1 MTASSAPLQHGA
13 VLVVCGAAASG
24 KSSVAQALADE
35 YGFQYIEGDNHH
47 PQSSIDKMSSGIPL
61 SDDDRWDWLARL
73 RELAKKDLLAGHRGV
88 VISCSALKQAYR
100 DVIRVISDDRA
111 GVLLRFVYLKVSP
124 EVLLARIKARSGHFM
139 KDSML
144 KSQLESLQEPLVAET
159 DVITVDADAG
169 LSDVTKSVISSV
181 RVSVNVPF
189 HLLSSPSGYWQACL
203 GGEPGAGMH
212 PFASSPHDA
221 WAVALLSS
229 STKQNRSLTARVAT
243 MATLTLNNV
252 DNRVQG
258 RLALVTGASGGIG
271 SGCAKGLAADGC
283 DVALHYSSSKGK
295 ADALAS
301 ELQAQYPTQLFVTI
315 SADLTSREATRALV
329 ANVLALPAVAQR
341 GHAAVSILV
350 ANAGLGRRIRDVAD
364 IGEDDWDELM
374 EVNARSQFV
383 VTKTALQGMRAQG
396 WGRVVLVGS
405 IASHGGGINGCHYAA
420 SKGALCSMGKNLAT
434 VLAPEGITVNIV
446 SPAMI
451 GATGMIPD
459 PKSRTWIKGTD
470 IDVLKEQ
477 DPGLGIAAS
486 VPIHRLGL
494 PEEVASVVSIDSTG
508 SPGTPPCQRCIEEK
522 RECVLATSKRGGR
535 RVRKKK
541 PFEESGAGA
550 VTGPSG
556 NPMAVGSLQTPV
568 RQTAPRDGMDA
579 WPHGAA
585 AVAGPQPQQDPSWT
599 GDGSASRTDAS
610 QSASRRSSV
619 ALDGHL
625 AAADLLNP
633 SDALDLLAQV
643 ADLDPGSQDKD
654 AMPVRAANARQT
666 PRDTNLR
673 YPPISDGALGF
684 ADAAALIQHYHEN
697 FHPFFPIVY
706 KSIFDGHISDWI
718 EKEPYVL
725 TAVLTVASKEEPSW
739 QRAHEACSR
748 HMESL
753 LSPLIYGGVTTV
765 GAVEALLILAEWA
778 PQPPH
783 EISSIGCGKEDYGAW
798 MLVGVAIR
806 LGYLQRLEQTGLQEP
821 PETPSE
827 SFSRKK
833 IAWAACYMSDRQVS
847 IRLGKGFWSR
857 GPGPAS
863 NLRAV
868 DFPSLHTQ
876 QLGPDNMGLLLQAQ
890 LELTQLFSNAHDI
903 LYSSTS
909 HREQLYV
916 GGEYVRY
923 IDDFAAVL
931 RKWKMTWG
939 SYSFTPHVKASLILS
954 YDFLRL
960 YINAFAFQATMNR
973 AAAKTRKNKGHVTGP
988 LFADLAAAPDARFI
1002 YESIDAANSL
1012 LSILNSFIDPIA
1024 GLKYM
1029 PLKYSLFVIYAAV
1042 FLFKKQAWSAGAISN
1057 EGITGVRRAILGTI
1071 SQLQKT
1077 SSSTQ
1082 SIGHRYARSLR
1093 LLWRKRPSR
1102 RGVKQDNNQPAQPAA
1117 NIPLEQSIPG
1127 PQGGF
1132 DSGLQGS
1139 IELDALNGF
1148 SWRDLDSL
1156 GQYISNDASIAN
1168 DGVLTTPEFDS
1179 EHSANPVEGLPVDF
1193 AYQNMWSGAFFSNA
1207 TPVPDWQ
1214 RCGVQEQSRHGFRGS
1229 KQLDAVAAGGDEG
1242 DAVGDIAGVV
1252 DVAGQDLQ
1260 AGSWCWLLS
1269 SGSAAATGI
1278 STLPPL
1284 WAPRSWGTSVSGVVH
1299 GGVKEDPTKNRELLP
1314 ANVVPTHYDLTLE
1327 PDLINFKYDGTVIV
1341 DLDVAEDS
1349 SSISLHTLEITIH
1362 SSKITSNG
1370 ELVSDNA
1377 SVTTDEKK
1385 QVTKFDFPGTLAK
1398 GSKAQLEIK
1407 FTGILNDKMA
1417 GFYRSTYKNKD
1428 GSEGVL
1434 AVSQMEPTDARRAFP
1449 CFDEPS
1455 LKAKFTVHIVAEK
1468 HLTCLS
1474 NMDVKNE
1481 TEVGAKKTVH
1491 FNTSPLMSTYL
1502 LAFVVGELNYIE
1514 TTAHRVPIRVYA
1526 PPSEDIEHGRF
1537 SLDLAAKTLP
1547 FYEKTFGI
1555 DFPLPKMD
1563 QVAIPDFSAGAMEN
1577 WGLVTYRVVDLLLDE
1592 KETSIN
1598 TKIRVAEVVQHELAH
1613 QWFGNLVTMDWW
1625 DGLWL
1630 NEGFATW
1637 VSWYS
1642 SNSFFPEWK
1651 VWEEY
1656 VVDNL
1661 QSALGLDSLRSSH
1674 PIEVPVKCAEEIAQ
1688 IFDSISYSKGSA
1700 VLRMI
1705 STYLGEENFLEGV
1718 RQYLKKHA
1726 YGNTETGDLWAS
1738 LAAASG
1744 KPVSEVM
1751 GVWTKEMGFPV
1762 VTVTENGS
1770 TAEVTQNRFLRTG
1783 DVKAEEDKVLYPV
1796 FLGLRTKDGVENS
1809 ATLNDR
1815 TTKFNIPADDFF
1827 KLNANH
1833 TSLYR
1838 TAYSP
1843 ERLRKLGEAAKAGL
1857 LTVEDR
1863 AGMIADAASL
1873 AVAGSQKTSGILNL
1887 LKGFDSETEYVVWS
1901 EILRRLSGIEAAW
1914 IFEDKAIRDGLR
1926 KFRREL
1932 VSPKAHSLGWEFKE
1946 TDTHNEEQF
1955 KTLMFASA
1963 GGSGDEKIIQ
1973 AAKDMFAKYAT
1984 GDKSAIHPN
1993 LRASVFTLAL
2003 KHGGSKEFDQII
2015 DIYRASTI
2023 TSERNTILRCLGRA
2037 EDPELIKR
2045 SLGMVFGPDIKNQDC
2060 TSALGGFRAYPHGI
2074 EAVFEY
2080 MTGNWDLIVK
2090 NVGDNA
2096 SLIGGVVAVA
2106 AGGATKAEQ
2115 LSKIEAFF
2123 ADKNTSAFDQTL
2135 NQVKDSIRARIAW
2148 LERDGADVEAW
2159 VKDNGYLS

>member
-1 MTASSAPLQHGA
+1 MTASAPLQST
-13 VLVVCGAAASG
+13 VLVVCGPAASG

-35 YGFQYIEGDNHH
+35 FAIQYIEGDSHH

-61 SDDDRWDWLARL
+61 SDDDRWDWLVGL
-73 RELAKKDLLAGHRGV
+73 RELAKETLQAGHRGV
-88 VISCSALKQAYR
+88 VVSCSALKHTYR
-100 DVIRVISDDRA
+100 DVIRILAEQRP

-144 KSQLESLQEPLVAET
+144 QSQLDSLEEPRIHET
-159 DVITVDADAG
+159 DVLTVDADVG
-169 LSDVTKSVISSV
+169 
-181 RVSVNVPF
+181 
-189 HLLSSPSGYWQACL
+189 
-203 GGEPGAGMH
+203 
-212 PFASSPHDA
+212 
-221 WAVALLSS
+221 
-229 STKQNRSLTARVAT
+229 
-243 MATLTLNNV
+243 
-252 DNRVQG
+252 
-258 RLALVTGASGGIG
+258 GGIG

-283 DVALHYSSSKGK
+283 DVALHYSSSKDK
-295 ADALAS
+295 AEALAS
-301 ELQAQYPTQLFVTI
+301 GLKALYPAQLFVTV

-329 ANVLALPAVAQR
+329 PNLLALPDVVAAK
-341 GHAAVSILV
+341 HTAVSILV
-350 ANAGLGRRIRDVAD
+350 ANAGLGRRIRDPKD
-364 IGEDDWDELM
+364 IEESDWDEIM

-383 VTKTALQGMRAQG
+383 VTRAALQGMRAQG
-396 WGRVVLVGS
+396 WGRVILIGS
-405 IASHGGGINGCHYAA
+405 IAGHGGGINGCHYAA

-434 VLAPEGITVNIV
+434 VLAAEGITVNIV

-451 GATGMIPD
+451 GATGMIPT
-459 PKSRTWIKGTD
+459 PKSRTWTKGTD
-470 IDVLKEQ
+470 IDALKEQ

-486 VPIHRLGL
+486 VPVHRLGL

-522 RECVLATSKRGGR
+522 RECVLATSRRGGR
-535 RVRKKK
+535 RVRKKR
-541 PFEESGAGA
+541 PLDDSGAGVA
-550 VTGPSG
+550 TDVSSVNMGGGP
-556 NPMAVGSLQTPV
+556 LHTPV
-568 RQTAPRDGMDA
+568 RQPAMRDGHGIDT
-579 WPHGAA
+579 WPHS
-585 AVAGPQPQQDPSWT
+585 GPAQQQDPSWT

-619 ALDGHL
+619 VLDGHL
-625 AAADLLNP
+625 ASADLLNP

-643 ADLDPGSQDKD
+643 ADLEPGHSDKD
-654 AMPVRAANARQT
+654 AMPVRTASSRQ
-666 PRDTNLR
+666 PSRDLNLR

-697 FHPFFPIVY
+697 FHPFFPVVY

-718 EKEPYVL
+718 EKEPHVL

-806 LGYLQRLEQTGLQEP
+806 LGYLQRLEQTGLQDP
-821 PETPSE
+821 PDSQSE

-833 IAWAACYMSDRQVS
+833 IAWAVIAKFRYALEKDS
-847 IRLGKGFWSR
+847 
-857 GPGPAS
+857 GPEGQA
-863 NLRAV
+863 R
-868 DFPSLHTQ
+868 HRIY
-876 QLGPDNMGLLLQAQ
+876 AQ

-916 GGEYVRY
+916 GGEY
-923 IDDFAAVL
+923 DDFAAVL

-939 SYSFTPHVKASLILS
+939 SFSFTPHVKASLILS

-973 AAAKTRKNKGHVTGP
+973 AAAKTRKANKSHITGP

-1012 LSILNSFIDPIA
+1012 LSILNSFIDPVA

-1042 FLFKKQAWSAGAISN
+1042 FLFK
-1057 EGITGVRRAILGTI
+1057 
-1071 SQLQKT
+1071 LQKT
-1077 SSSTQ
+1077 STSTQ

-1093 LLWRKRPSR
+1093 LLWRKRPTK
-1102 RGVKQDNNQPAQPAA
+1102 RGPKHDNNQTSQPAP
-1117 NIPLEQSIPG
+1117 NVPPEHSMSG
-1127 PQGGF
+1127 PHGNF
-1132 DSGLQGS
+1132 DGGLQGG

-1156 GQYISNDASIAN
+1156 GQYISNDASIHTT

-1179 EHSANPVEGLPVDF
+1179 EHGANPVEGLPVDF
-1193 AYQNMWSGAFFSNA
+1193 GYQNMWSALPPARVLFLVVSTDDF
-1207 TPVPDWQ
+1207 
-1214 RCGVQEQSRHGFRGS
+1214 HGQ
-1229 KQLDAVAAGGDEG
+1229 QLDAVNEAGGAEG
-1242 DAVGDIAGVV
+1242 VGVGVGVIVGVV
-1252 DVAGQDLQ
+1252 AVVGVASDLQ
-1260 AGSWCWLLS
+1260 ARRSSRQHHQGELLSCGSSAATAGIVSTFLQWLLD
-1269 SGSAAATGI
+1269 
-1278 STLPPL
+1278 
-1284 WAPRSWGTSVSGVVH
+1284 SGVVH
-1299 GGVKEDPTKNRELLP
+1299 GGVKEDPTKGRELLP

-1327 PDLINFKYDGTVIV
+1327 PDFTNFKYDGSVII
-1341 DLDVAEDS
+1341 DLDVVQDS
-1349 SSISLHTLEITIH
+1349 TSISLHTLDITIH
-1362 SSKITSNG
+1362 SSKVTSNG
-1370 ELVSDNA
+1370 ELVTDNA
-1377 SVTTDEKK
+1377 TVSSDEKK
-1385 QVTKFDFPGTLAK
+1385 QVTKFDFKGTLAK
-1398 GSKAQLEIK
+1398 GSKAQLEVK

-1428 GSEGVL
+1428 GSEGIL
-1434 AVSQMEPTDARRAFP
+1434 AVTQMEPTDARRAFP

-1455 LKAKFTVHIVAEK
+1455 LKAKFTVHIIADK

-1481 TEVGAKKTVH
+1481 TEVGAKKAVH

-1514 TTAHRVPIRVYA
+1514 TTAHRVPVRVYA

-1537 SLDLAAKTLP
+1537 SLELAAKTLP

-1577 WGLVTYRVVDLLLDE
+1577 WGLVTYRVVDLMLDE
-1592 KETSIN
+1592 KESSID

-1674 PIEVPVKCAEEIAQ
+1674 PIEVPVKCADEIAQ

-1705 STYLGEENFLEGV
+1705 STYLGEDQFLEGV

-1751 GVWTKEMGFPV
+1751 GVWTKEMGYPV
-1762 VTVTENGS
+1762 VTVNENGS
-1770 TAEVTQNRFLRTG
+1770 IAEVTQNRFLRTG
-1783 DVKAEEDKVLYPV
+1783 DVQPEEDKVLYPV
-1796 FLGLRTKDGVENS
+1796 FLGLRTKEGVENA
-1809 ATLNDR
+1809 ATLNVRKTQFD
-1815 TTKFNIPADDFF
+1815 IPADDFF

-1843 ERLRKLGEAAKAGL
+1843 ERLGKLGEAAKAGL

-1873 AVAGSQKTSGILNL
+1873 AVAGYQKTSGIMNL
-1887 LKGFDSETEYVVWS
+1887 LKGFDSENEYVVWS
-1901 EILRRLSGIEAAW
+1901 EILRRLSGVEGAW
-1914 IFEDKAIRDGLR
+1914 LFEDKAIRDGLK

-1932 VSPKAHSLGWEFKE
+1932 VSPKAHALGWEFKE
-1946 TDTHNEEQF
+1946 TDTHSEGQF

-1973 AAKDMFAKYAT
+1973 AAKDMFGKYVT

-1993 LRASVFTLAL
+1993 LRSSVFTLAL
-2003 KHGGSKEFDQII
+2003 KHGGVKEFDQLIE
-2015 DIYRASTI
+2015 IYRTSTL
-2023 TSERNTILRCLGRA
+2023 TTERNTILRCMGRA
-2037 EDPELIKR
+2037 EDPELIQR
-2045 SLGMVFGPDIKNQDC
+2045 SLGMVFGPDIRNQDC
-2060 TSALGGFRAYPHGI
+2060 TSALGGYRAYPHGI
-2074 EAVFEY
+2074 EALFEY
-2080 MTGNWDLIVK
+2080 LTKNWDLIIK
-2090 NVGDNA
+2090 SVGDNA
-2096 SLIGGVVAVA
+2096 SLLGGVVAITT
-2106 AGGATKAEQ
+2106 GGATKPEQ
-2115 LSKIEAFF
+2115 LAKIEAFF

-2135 NQVKDSIRARIAW
+2135 NQVKDSIRAKIAW
-2148 LERDGADVEAW
+2148 LDRDRDDVAAW
-2159 VKDNGYLS
+2159 VKENGYLV